1 MQKACVFTAAFGV
14 AAVDSNVPVGEA
26 FRVADDVLRQGVRGI
41 SDIITVRFLASL
53 QCDSF
58 FLCCLSDISHALQC
72 AACLVLHCCPV
83 MHGLDRDV
91 HLPPCLLL
99 LSCSCSWL

>member
-58 FLCCLSDISHALQC
+58 FLCCLSDISHAFTVC
-72 AACLVLHCCPV
+72 CL
-83 MHGLDRDV
+83 
-91 HLPPCLLL
+91 PCLAL
-99 LSCSCSWL
+99 LSREAWAWP